1 MAIFDFFSLTAPRS
15 HRSEASKNVKHV
27 PVTSLTE
34 TPEHVVILSMQAVQ
48 LTVIAVALELFVVL
62 STQAVEHIVRLS
74 TTEEYLATLAFEHV
88 VIIHTCCDCS
98 CT

>member
-1 MAIFDFFSLTAPRS
+1 
-15 HRSEASKNVKHV
+15 
-27 PVTSLTE
+27 
-34 TPEHVVILSMQAVQ
+34 MQAVQ